1 MPQGADLLLA
11 IDNGTQSLRAIV
23 FDGAGQ
29 LVAKATTTFA
39 PYYSTEPGWAEQDA
53 EYYWQTLCQTCQ
65 ELFATHPEVKPRLR
79 GVALSC
85 QRATVI
91 NVDEHGNPLRPA
103 IVWLDRRVAEDV
115 PSLGAWGP
123 LIKLSGKSK
132 PLREVQKKSRA
143 NWIRQYQ
150 PEIWAKT
157 HKYLSLSAFHH
168 FRLTGQY
175 RDAISSQVG
184 YLPFQF
190 ARRDWAKSHS
200 WEWPAFGVPRHM
212 LPDLVEAGGK
222 IGDIT
227 AAAAQATGIPEGLPV
242 IAAGSDK
249 ACEALGSGALEASTG
264 SISYGTTATFNA
276 VSPKFLQQ
284 SVDRPAFPAAQPDL
298 FNLEFMVERG
308 FWMVSWFKN
317 EFAQHELQRAEAEDI
332 SPYVLLNDLLRSVPP
347 GSMGLILQPYWT
359 SSSAESD
366 HNAKGAIIGF
376 GEVHTRAHF
385 YRALIE
391 GIAYALHVGQMRLE
405 KTTGTRME
413 RIRVSGGGA
422 QSDEIVQIS
431 ADVFGKPCERLHT
444 VETAGLGAAIN
455 LAVGTGLYRTHAEAV
470 SQMVHIERRFE
481 PDPDNHKTYAQ
492 LHSQVYARMYGR
504 LAPLYHEIK
513 RIIRYPA
520 D

>member
-23 FDGAGQ
+23 FDRDGQ
-29 LVAKATTTFA
+29 EVAKAVTQFD
-39 PYYSTEPGWAEQDA
+39 PYYSDAPGWAEQDA
-53 EYYWQTLCQTCQ
+53 EYYWQTLCNTCQ
-65 ELFATHPEVKPRLR
+65 TLLDENPSIRPRLR
-79 GVALSC
+79 GLALSC

-91 NVDEHGNPLRPA
+91 NVDAQGKPLRPA
-103 IVWLDRRVAEDV
+103 IVWLDRRVADDL
-115 PSLGAWGP
+115 PPLGPWGP
-123 LIKLSGKSK
+123 LIALSGKSK

-175 RDAISSQVG
+175 RDAVSSQVG

-190 ARRDWAKSHS
+190 PRRDWAKSYS
-200 WEWPAFGVPRHM
+200 WEWRAFGIPRHM
-212 LPDLVEAGGK
+212 LPDLVEAGQT
-222 IGDIT
+222 IGTLTPD
-227 AAAAQATGIPEGLPV
+227 AAEATGLPEGLTV

-249 ACEALGSGALEASTG
+249 ACEALGSGALDPTTG

-276 VSPKFLQQ
+276 ISPKFLQQ
-284 SVDRPAFPAAQPDL
+284 SVDRPAFPAAAPGL

-308 FWMVSWFKN
+308 FWMVSWFKT
-317 EFAQHELQRAEAEDI
+317 EFAQHELNRAEAENI
-332 SPYVLLNDLLRSVPP
+332 SPYALLNDLLRSVPP

-359 SSSAESD
+359 SSSAEGD

-385 YRALIE
+385 YRAMIE
-391 GIAYALHVGQMRLE
+391 GIVYALHVGQMRLE
-405 KTTGTRME
+405 KATGTRME

-422 QSDEIVQIS
+422 QSDEIIQIS
-431 ADVFGKPCERLHT
+431 ADVFGKPCERLQT

-455 LAVGTGLYRTHAEAV
+455 LAVGTGLYQSHAEAARA
-470 SQMVHIERRFE
+470 MVHVERRF
-481 PDPDNHKTYAQ
+481 DPIPEHHKIYAE
-492 LHSQVYARMYGR
+492 LHSQVYAQMYPR
-504 LAPLYHEIK
+504 LAPLYREIK